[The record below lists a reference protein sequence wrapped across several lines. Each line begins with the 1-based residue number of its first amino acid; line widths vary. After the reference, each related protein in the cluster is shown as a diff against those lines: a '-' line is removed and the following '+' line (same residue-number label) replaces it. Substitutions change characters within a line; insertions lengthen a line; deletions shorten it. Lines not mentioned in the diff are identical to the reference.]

1 MDYIPLLKNTLYNYK
16 LARLIFALSLTFA
29 YLIFQD
35 KTNFSENFFD
45 ENISLLILITYTVV
59 SFVSIFFKSIKF
71 LDFTLDIIFISSLLY
86 FSFFTAKYFYILY
99 VIVLAVAGLILE
111 PVETMILTGLVI
123 IIYIAIN
130 IYYNGFVS
138 GIYINIVLN
147 SFTFAIIALAS
158 VKTREKI
165 EKQESYIKKLEKER
179 AEIEAYKKLYRLSA
193 ELAHEIRNPL
203 ASINGAAQLL
213 QDGYLDKKLIGIIQR
228 EAKRLDDLLA
238 DFISFASPINQH
250 KENINVKDFI
260 EDIVETYKT
269 PEVEFELEIPKN
281 LNIFIDKKGFFST
294 ISNIVKNATEWA
306 HSKVRI
312 KAYKLKGNFIIEVED
327 DGDGIDENIKELI
340 FEPFYTK
347 KLGGSGLGL
356 AIAKRFVVENNG
368 NIFVDKSDLGGAKF
382 VITLPLEQ

>member
-1 MDYIPLLKNTLYNYK
+1 
-16 LARLIFALSLTFA
+16 
-29 YLIFQD
+29 
-35 KTNFSENFFD
+35 
-45 ENISLLILITYTVV
+45 
-59 SFVSIFFKSIKF
+59 
-71 LDFTLDIIFISSLLY
+71 
-86 FSFFTAKYFYILY
+86 
-99 VIVLAVAGLILE
+99 
-111 PVETMILTGLVI
+111 MILTGLVI